1 MDKSPIKQIL
11 AIITLDKNLVLKG
24 GCPIFLA
31 RDIEEQEKIASDLA
45 KSLRGNIYSIVNGV
59 FIITN

>member
-1 MDKSPIKQIL
+1 MDKSPSKQIL
-11 AIITLDKNLVLKG
+11 AIVTLDKDLVAKG

-31 RDIEEQEKIASDLA
+31 ADTQEQEKIASDLS

>member
-1 MDKSPIKQIL
+1 MDKSPVKQIL
-11 AIITLDKNLVLKG
+11 AIVTLDKDVVVKG

-31 RDIEEQEKIASDLA
+31 GDIEEQEKIASDLA
-45 KSLRGNIYSIVNGV
+45 KSLRGNIYAIVNGV

>member
-11 AIITLDKNLVLKG
+11 AIITLDKDVVVKG
-24 GCPIFLA
+24 GSPIFLA
-31 RDIEEQEKIASDLA
+31 KDIEEQEKIASDLA
-45 KSLRGNIYSIVNGV
+45 KSLRGNIYGLVNGV

>member
-11 AIITLDKNLVLKG
+11 AIVTLDKDVVVKG

-31 RDIEEQEKIASDLA
+31 TDIEEQEKIASDLA
-45 KSLRGNIYSIVNGV
+45 KSLRGNIYAIVNGV